1 MIVEVCFK
9 IHQTFLFTQPILL
22 NTKYVNILHA
32 HAIECHFP
40 WMLKFEDHDHDDNM
54 RPLQTATGAERLLV
68 PAQPPQPNLPRCH
81 SLAATLGLTIVT
93 THQHDRVSAGVLA
106 LQYKYVLILP
116 IFY

>member
-1 MIVEVCFK
+1 
-9 IHQTFLFTQPILL
+9 
-22 NTKYVNILHA
+22 
-32 HAIECHFP
+32 
-40 WMLKFEDHDHDDNM
+40 MLKSEDHDHDDNM

-68 PAQPPQPNLPRCH
+68 PAQPPQPNLPRYQSH

-106 LQYKYVLILP
+106 IQYKYVLLLP